1 MLLLSIILTR
11 TKRVLLCLKRVLVKA
26 LAATAVLTVL
36 LTVGM
41 AVFSGADS
49 ISFSSLIMWILTF
62 LVASWF
68 ALFLHE
74 SMKYAGS
81 VYHRYDED
89 IIGSAFTGMNRK
101 SSLFEMGM
109 EMFHQRYFGDALEI
123 FTKIDS
129 EEYNKTNEEQGV
141 LSFYKGR
148 CYDLMGWAP
157 NAVNCYENAEKFG
170 FTIPEAPIFL
180 ARCYASNG
188 NTSKALEIFSSLMDT
203 DKKYSDR
210 MRVEI
215 GRMYIKLNDGEKA
228 LKWFNEAIDRRE
240 SYANALGGAAIAH
253 TLLRD
258 FSKGEEYYRMALL
271 NNIDD
276 PKGYSG
282 YYKEIQAAVLLEAHN
297 KKDNP

>member
-11 TKRVLLCLKRVLVKA
+11 TKRVLLCLKRVLVRA
-26 LAATAVLTVL
+26 LASTAILTL
-36 LTVGM
+36 ILCIAM
-41 AVFSGADS
+41 AVFTDADS
-49 ISFSSLIMWILTF
+49 ISFKSIITWMILLF
-62 LVASWF
+62 ILSWF
-68 ALFLHE
+68 MLFVHE
-74 SMKYAGS
+74 SLKYAGS

-101 SSLFEMGM
+101 SSMFEMGM
-109 EMFHQRYFGDALEI
+109 EMFHQRYFGDALEM

-129 EEYNKTNEEQGV
+129 GSFRKTREEQGV

-148 CYDLMGWAP
+148 CYDLMGWNP
-157 NAVNCYENAEKFG
+157 NAVNCYENAEKNG
-170 FTIPEAPIFL
+170 FHIPELPIFI
-180 ARCYASNG
+180 ARCYAENG
-188 NTSKALEIFSSLMDT
+188 NTSKALEMFKSLMDT

-215 GRMYIKLNDGEKA
+215 GRMYIKLNDGQTA
-228 LKWFNEAIDRRE
+228 LKWFNEAIDRHE

-258 FSKGEEYYRMALL
+258 FSKGEEFYRMALL

-276 PKGYSG
+276 PTGYSG

-297 KKDNP
+297 KDNN